1 MKKRALATVLAG
13 IMAMS
18 LAGCG
23 AYSTPATSA
32 AAAPSEGASSAA
44 ADSEKESAAPAANA
58 NTTVLKVAF
67 NQSDSHPQFK
77 ALSEMSDALY
87 KQTEGRYKLEVQPNE
102 LLGNQ
107 KDAFELVQ
115 NGTIAMAMVANS
127 IVENVNPDFA
137 VLGLPYAYDS
147 VEHQKKVFTSGI
159 LDDIFSS
166 TSANNF
172 EVMAAFT
179 AGSRCVYTD
188 KPIKEP
194 ADLKGYKIRVMESPT
209 CIAML
214 NAMGGV
220 ATPMAQG
227 EVYTAIQQG
236 TIEGGENNEITY
248 ADLKHYEVA
257 PYFSYTRHLMI
268 PDLLV
273 MSTDV
278 LGSMSEGD
286 QEILHALCKEYTDR
300 EFELWNEQIDSAKQ
314 TAIDAGATF
323 VEDVDVKAFQ
333 DACQPVIDEVTSK
346 SESAKALYDQI
357 RSLAE

>member
-1 MKKRALATVLAG
+1 MKKVLSAVLAG
-13 IMAMS
+13 AMALS

-23 AYSTPATSA
+23 TYSTPVETTA
-32 AAAPSEGASSAA
+32 AAGAETQAASETTAA
-44 ADSEKESAAPAANA
+44 TNAD
-58 NTTVLKVAF
+58 TTVLKVAF
-67 NQSDSHPQFK
+67 NQSENHPQFK
-77 ALSEMSDALY
+77 ALQEMSDALY
-87 KQTEGRYKLEVQPNE
+87 EKTEGRYKLEVQPNE

-115 NGTIAMAMVANS
+115 GGTIAMAMVANS
-127 IVENVNPDFA
+127 IVENVNADFA

-147 VEHQKKVFTSGI
+147 VDHQKKVFTSGV
-159 LDDIFSS
+159 LDEIFAS
-166 TSANNF
+166 TESNNF
-172 EVMAAFT
+172 NVMAAFT

-188 KPIKEP
+188 KPIEKPE
-194 ADLKGYKIRVMESPT
+194 DLAGYKIRVMESPT

-257 PYFSYTRHLMI
+257 PYFSYTSHLMI

-273 MSTDV
+273 MSTSV
-278 LGSMSEGD
+278 LTGMTEED
-286 QEILHALCKEYTDR
+286 QQIVKDLCKEYTER
-300 EFELWNEQIDSAKQ
+300 EFELWNEQIESAKQ
-314 TAIDAGATF
+314 TAVDAGATF
-323 VEDVDVKAFQ
+323 VEVDIKPFQ
-333 DACQPVIDEVTSK
+333 DNCQTVIDEVTGK

-357 RSLAE
+357 RALAE